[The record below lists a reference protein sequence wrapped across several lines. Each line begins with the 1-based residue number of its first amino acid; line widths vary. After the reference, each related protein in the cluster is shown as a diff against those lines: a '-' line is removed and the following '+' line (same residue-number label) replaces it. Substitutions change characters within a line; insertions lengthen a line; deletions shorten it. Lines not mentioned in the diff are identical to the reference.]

1 MYTRTTT
8 VLNASGLHARPASQF
23 VAEAKKYT
31 SDITIK
37 NLNKDK
43 GPISAKSIILL
54 LTLAITKG
62 SEVEITA
69 NGEDEV
75 IAVDNLIKLIES
87 GFDE

>member
-43 GPISAKSIILL
+43 GPINAKSIILL